1 MQSIMD
7 QPEKAIRGFTT
18 LLGSRPHY
26 MPALEE
32 IVSLYS
38 TQSQD
43 NKKYQ
48 ENMHRALELYEAA
61 YLHYSSM
68 PDRFATASDDPFDVL
83 VENQQ
88 EGEPFGYSAL
98 NMLSDLYIMFEE
110 YEKPLQIIKTWSRR
124 LQKRAHQTWWDDY
137 KDDREF
143 DTDAYDEELQASLGE
158 NRTRGL
164 PIDLRIKIG
173 TCRLM
178 LEEVKEAKVGG
189 ANFERQGLIYLT
201 QEPPMKLTRIDD
213 FVYRLSSN
221 ICGSARWRTFLIYMR
236 VLLNSMS
243 RR

>member
-1 MQSIMD
+1 MNRDCGYNQQALYCFSKAYSADKTDLDALWDRSVMQSIMD

-18 LLGSRPHY
+18 LLASRPHY

-68 PDRFATASDDPFDVL
+68 PDRFAATSDDPFDVL

-178 LEEVKEAKVGG
+178 LEEVKEAKVCGT
-189 ANFERQGLIYLT
+189 NF
-201 QEPPMKLTRIDD
+201 
-213 FVYRLSSN
+213 
-221 ICGSARWRTFLIYMR
+221 
-236 VLLNSMS
+236 
-243 RR
+243 